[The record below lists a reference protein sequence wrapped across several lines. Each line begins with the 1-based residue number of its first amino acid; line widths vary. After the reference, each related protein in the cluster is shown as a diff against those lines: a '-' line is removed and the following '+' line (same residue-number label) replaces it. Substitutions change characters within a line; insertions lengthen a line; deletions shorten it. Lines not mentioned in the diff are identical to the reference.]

1 MKSPTVGRNAEL
13 LSALG
18 MLSQRGRMTHDS
30 GRKLRQIEGVLPW
43 LVGAVRS
50 ARSLPPTVVEFGCGK
65 AYLSFFLAGA
75 LRDLAFDPVRIVGV
89 DQDAALVERC
99 RRVQHELGWD
109 ELQFVASTCEQFVTP
124 PAPLL
129 VTSLHACDVATD
141 HVLAAGIHLG
151 SEHIVAAPCCYFTV
165 QRELRERAHR
175 HSLGYVSRAFP
186 LLGSRLSEF
195 ATDAMRCLALRAHG
209 YDVHVREFVSGTAT
223 PKNIVLIARL
233 AGIRGG
239 RAATE
244 LQRIEQHF
252 RLQCE
257 VLLSLHRLRGA
268 AAHAQATRP
277 VAPVTGDPVHESE

>member
-1 MKSPTVGRNAEL
+1 MLPRRRSAEALGALGL
-13 LSALG
+13 LSP
-18 MLSQRGRMTHDS
+18 RGRISADLV
-30 GRKLRQIEGVLPW
+30 RKLRQVQGMLPW
-43 LVGAVRS
+43 LLKPVAA
-50 ARSLPPTVVEFGCGK
+50 ARSSPFTAIEFGCGK
-65 AYLSFFLAGA
+65 AYLSFFLASA
-75 LRDLAFDPVRIVGV
+75 FRDLQIGSATIIGV
-89 DQDAALVERC
+89 DHDPAVIERC
-99 RRVQHELGWD
+99 CRARDALAWH
-109 ELQFVASTCEQFVTP
+109 ELQFVVSPCERFVIS

-151 SEHIVAAPCCYFTV
+151 AEHIVAAPCCYFTV

-175 HSLGYVSRAFP
+175 HNLGYVSRAFP

-209 YDVHVREFVSGTAT
+209 YDVQVREFVSGTAT

-268 AAHAQATRP
+268 AAHAQATRR